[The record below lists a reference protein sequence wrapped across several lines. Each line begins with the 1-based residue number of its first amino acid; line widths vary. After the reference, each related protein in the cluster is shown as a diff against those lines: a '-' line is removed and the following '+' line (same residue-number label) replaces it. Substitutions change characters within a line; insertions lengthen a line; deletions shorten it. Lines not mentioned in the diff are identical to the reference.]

1 MNMPVLKTEAVDRG
15 ATSRRPP
22 RWCGSA
28 RRKPSFVKATLL
40 PMLGAIAA
48 RVVPPLV
55 MLALLLAVWQILCMQ
70 PGATLP
76 SPTKIWTEAYD
87 LIVDPFFV
95 AGPQDIGLGWRV
107 LTSLQRV
114 AIGYGLAG
122 LIGIML
128 GTIIGQ
134 SVWAMRGLD
143 PIFQM
148 LRTISPLAWLP
159 ISLAAFRDSQPSAIF
174 VIFITAV
181 WPIIINTAVGIRNI
195 PQDYRNVAAVL
206 RLNHLEFFCK
216 IMIPSAA
223 PYIFTG
229 LRIGIGLSWLA
240 IVAAEMLTGGVGI
253 GFFIWDAWNS
263 SRLSDIVVALVYIGV
278 VGFVLDRIVAGIA
291 TIVTRGTS
299 RQLKERSMTPYL
311 KIDHVDKILHARL
324 ARDRGAASDITLTI
338 EQGEYV
344 SIIGH
349 SGCGKITLLN
359 IVAGLMPVTQRGGAA
374 GEPGGQ
380 RARPRPRRRVPEP
393 FAAAVAHRLR
403 QRPARRGQGVRRP
416 SAARRA
422 RMNGRCT
429 ISSSCR
435 WRTPRTSGRRKSP
448 AA

>member
-1 MNMPVLKTEAVDRG
+1 MNMPAFKTEPAVALPP
-15 ATSRRPP
+15 ATAKVLRFDASKPEFLKSRVLP
-22 RWCGSA
+22 A
-28 RRKPSFVKATLL
+28 LRRV
-40 PMLGAIAA
+40 AA
-48 RVVPPLV
+48 NVLPPLIT
-55 MLALLLAVWQILCMQ
+55 LALILVVWQVLCMQ

-76 SPTKIWTEAYD
+76 SPTKIWLEARD

-114 AIGYGLAG
+114 MIGYGFAG
-122 LIGIML
+122 IVGIVL

-143 PIFQM
+143 PIFQV

-174 VIFITAV
+174 VIFITSV

-206 RLNHLEFFCK
+206 RLNPFEFFWK

-263 SRLSDIVVALVYIGV
+263 SRIPDIVVALVYIGLI
-278 VGFVLDRIVAGIA
+278 GFVLDRLVAAVG
-291 TIVTRGTS
+291 TIVTHGT
-299 RQLKERSMTPYL
+299 
-311 KIDHVDKILHARL
+311 
-324 ARDRGAASDITLTI
+324 AA
-338 EQGEYV
+338 
-344 SIIGH
+344 
-349 SGCGKITLLN
+349 N
-359 IVAGLMPVTQRGGAA
+359 
-374 GEPGGQ
+374 
-380 RARPRPRRRVPEP
+380 
-393 FAAAVAHRLR
+393 
-403 QRPARRGQGVRRP
+403 
-416 SAARRA
+416 
-422 RMNGRCT
+422 
-429 ISSSCR
+429 
-435 WRTPRTSGRRKSP
+435 
-448 AA
+448 

>member
-1 MNMPVLKTEAVDRG
+1 MENNRMNVPVLKPDTTA
-15 ATSRRPP
+15 ATTAPAP
-22 RWCGSA
+22 A
-28 RRKPSFVKATLL
+28 AIADVLHLEPRKPGFVKSKLL
-40 PMLGAIAA
+40 PMIRRVAA
-48 RVVPPLV
+48 NVLPPLI
-55 MLALLLAVWQILCMQ
+55 MLALILTVWQILCMK

-76 SPTKIWTEAYD
+76 SPTKIWSEARD
-87 LIVDPFFV
+87 LITDPFFV

-122 LIGIML
+122 IIGIMF

-143 PIFQM
+143 PIFQV

-174 VIFITAV
+174 VIFITSV

-206 RLNHLEFFCK
+206 RLNHLEFFWK

-263 SRLSDIVVALVYIGV
+263 SRLSDIVVALIYIGV
-278 VGFVLDRIVAGIA
+278 IGFILDRIVAFIA
-291 TIVTRGTS
+291 TIVTRGT
-299 RQLKERSMTPYL
+299 
-311 KIDHVDKILHARL
+311 
-324 ARDRGAASDITLTI
+324 AA
-338 EQGEYV
+338 
-344 SIIGH
+344 
-349 SGCGKITLLN
+349 N
-359 IVAGLMPVTQRGGAA
+359 
-374 GEPGGQ
+374 
-380 RARPRPRRRVPEP
+380 
-393 FAAAVAHRLR
+393 
-403 QRPARRGQGVRRP
+403 
-416 SAARRA
+416 
-422 RMNGRCT
+422 
-429 ISSSCR
+429 
-435 WRTPRTSGRRKSP
+435 
-448 AA
+448 

>member
-1 MNMPVLKTEAVDRG
+1 MNMQAIKTRTATATPVAASDVLRLPML
-15 ATSRRPP
+15 RQ
-22 RWCGSA
+22 
-28 RRKPSFVKATLL
+28 SFVKARLV
-40 PMLGAIAA
+40 PAAGALAA
-48 RVVPPLV
+48 KLIPPIV
-55 MLALLLAVWQILCMQ
+55 MIGLLLIVWQILCSK

-107 LTSLQRV
+107 LISLQRV

-122 LIGIML
+122 VVGILL
-128 GTIIGQ
+128 GTLVGQ

-143 PIFQM
+143 PIFQV

-195 PQDYRNVAAVL
+195 PPDYRNVAAVL
-206 RLNHLEFFCK
+206 RLNHIEFFLK

-263 SRLSDIVVALVYIGV
+263 SRLSDIVIALVYIGA
-278 VGFVLDRIVAGIA
+278 VGFVLDRIVAAVA
-291 TIVTRGTS
+291 TIVTRGT
-299 RQLKERSMTPYL
+299 
-311 KIDHVDKILHARL
+311 
-324 ARDRGAASDITLTI
+324 AA
-338 EQGEYV
+338 
-344 SIIGH
+344 
-349 SGCGKITLLN
+349 N
-359 IVAGLMPVTQRGGAA
+359 
-374 GEPGGQ
+374 
-380 RARPRPRRRVPEP
+380 
-393 FAAAVAHRLR
+393 
-403 QRPARRGQGVRRP
+403 
-416 SAARRA
+416 
-422 RMNGRCT
+422 
-429 ISSSCR
+429 
-435 WRTPRTSGRRKSP
+435 
-448 AA
+448 

>member
-1 MNMPVLKTEAVDRG
+1 MNMPVRKGEALSIASPAAPAAVLRLNV
-15 ATSRRPP
+15 A
-22 RWCGSA
+22 
-28 RRKPSFVKATLL
+28 KPSYWQSRIVPA
-40 PMLGAIAA
+40 LGAVTA
-48 RVVPPLV
+48 RALPPLV
-55 MLALLLAVWQILCMQ
+55 MLVMILAVWQVLCMK

-76 SPTKIWTEAYD
+76 APSKIWTEAYD

-107 LTSLQRV
+107 LISLQRV

-122 LIGIML
+122 LIGIAF

-143 PIFQM
+143 PIFQI

-174 VIFITAV
+174 VIFITSV

-206 RLNHLEFFCK
+206 RLNHLEFFWK

-240 IVAAEMLTGGVGI
+240 IVAAEMLTGGVGV

-278 VGFVLDRIVAGIA
+278 VGFILDRIVAGIA
-291 TIVTRGTS
+291 VIVTRGT
-299 RQLKERSMTPYL
+299 
-311 KIDHVDKILHARL
+311 
-324 ARDRGAASDITLTI
+324 AA
-338 EQGEYV
+338 
-344 SIIGH
+344 
-349 SGCGKITLLN
+349 N
-359 IVAGLMPVTQRGGAA
+359 
-374 GEPGGQ
+374 
-380 RARPRPRRRVPEP
+380 
-393 FAAAVAHRLR
+393 
-403 QRPARRGQGVRRP
+403 
-416 SAARRA
+416 
-422 RMNGRCT
+422 
-429 ISSSCR
+429 
-435 WRTPRTSGRRKSP
+435 
-448 AA
+448 